1 MESATAAPAAQE
13 KKSWFETVVISTP
26 VLLTVIATF
35 LIGQSSSEMTRA
47 QYFRAVASQNQSKV
61 GDQWGFFQA
70 KRIRGQILEGN
81 ADLLLAQNR
90 APFSRDTFVDAAQV
104 MVKELRHALR
114 DVETPNNN
122 RGRDTSE
129 VSKTSE
135 VSGGAKPSSLE
146 KDIIKELS
154 GIARDLKALLG
165 EAENSLALTKSAFN
179 PPADGWNGERHVL
192 TPKNVQA
199 ALDALETKSKKN
211 KGIRV
216 SKDSKVKE
224 SAKTS
229 EVSETSEVLAI
240 AADQAALLKE
250 IIDDIQKRKHES
262 EIAPKVLK
270 LTDETLNQA
279 IKAADSRADEVYR
292 QGKSIENVLEEFDSL
307 VERQTALAFDYQ
319 QIAARLKPLLEKTE
333 PDSQDKTPEIR
344 KSLVQIH
351 AALERRADAI
361 RALNAKLQ
369 GDFKA
374 ARHAYGARRYEDDA
388 RSNQESAYLYEVKV
402 QLSSARSDKHLYRS
416 KMFLL
421 AMLVAQAGVTIATLA
436 MAVKRKSIFWLLA
449 TLTGIIA
456 IGFGTY
462 VYLDLWPIPT
472 F

>member
-1 MESATAAPAAQE
+1 MESAPAAPAAQE
-13 KKSWFETVVISTP
+13 KKSWFETVVVSTP

-35 LIGQSSSEMTRA
+35 LVGQSSSEMTRA

-90 APFSRDTFVDAAQV
+90 APFSRDTFVDAAQG

-114 DVETPNNN
+114 DVETPNSA
-122 RGRDTSE
+122 GQPTA
-129 VSKTSE
+129 V
-135 VSGGAKPSSLE
+135 E
-146 KDIIKELS
+146 KHIVKEQS
-154 GIARDLKALLG
+154 GIARDLKTLLG
-165 EAENSLALTKSAFN
+165 EAEKSLALAKSACN
-179 PPADGWNGERHVL
+179 PPADGWQGERQVL
-192 TPKNVQA
+192 TPKIVQA
-199 ALDALETKSKKN
+199 ALDALQHSSKKN
-211 KGIRV
+211 NGTKV
-216 SKDSKVKE
+216 SKDSKGKE
-224 SAKTS
+224 IK
-229 EVSETSEVLAI
+229 ETNEAI
-240 AADQAALLKE
+240 AADQAALLNE
-250 IIDDIQKRKHES
+250 IMDDIQKRKHES

-270 LTDETLNQA
+270 LTDETLEQA

-292 QGKSIENVLEEFDSL
+292 QGKSIENVLEEFDFL

-319 QIAARLKPLLEKTE
+319 KIATRLKPLLEKTE
-333 PDSQDKTPEIR
+333 PDAHDKRPEIR
-344 KSLVQIH
+344 KTLVTIH
-351 AALERRADAI
+351 ENIERRADAI

-402 QLSSARSDKHLYRS
+402 QLSSARSDKHLFRS

-462 VYLDLWPIPT
+462 VYLDLWPIPK

>member
-1 MESATAAPAAQE
+1 MESATAAAAAQE
-13 KKSWFETVVISTP
+13 KKSWFETVVVSTP

-35 LIGQSSSEMTRA
+35 LVGQSSSEMTRA

-90 APFSRDTFVDAAQV
+90 APFSRDTFVDAAQG
-104 MVKELRHALR
+104 MVKELRQALR
-114 DVETPNNN
+114 AVVSPNNTDPPAAVEN
-122 RGRDTSE
+122 D
-129 VSKTSE
+129 V
-135 VSGGAKPSSLE
+135 
-146 KDIIKELS
+146 IKEES
-154 GIARDLKALLG
+154 GVARDLSMLLG
-165 EAENSLALTKSAFN
+165 EAEKSLALTKSAFN
-179 PPADGWNGERHVL
+179 PPADGWKGERQVL
-192 TPKNVQA
+192 TQKNVQA
-199 ALDALETKSKKN
+199 ALDALQPISKKN
-211 KGIRV
+211 KGTKIAQDSQ
-216 SKDSKVKE
+216 SKEAKE
-224 SAKTS
+224 TK
-229 EVSETSEVLAI
+229 EAI
-240 AADQAALLKE
+240 AADQAALLTE
-250 IIDDIQKRKHES
+250 VIDDIQKRKHER
-262 EIAPKVLK
+262 EIAAKVLK
-270 LTDETLNQA
+270 LADETINQA
-279 IKAADSRADEVYR
+279 IKAADSRADEVYQR
-292 QGKSIENVLEEFDSL
+292 GKSIENVLEEFDL
-307 VERQTALAFDYQ
+307 LLERQAALAFDYQ

-333 PDSQDKTPEIR
+333 PDAHDKTPEIR

-351 AALERRADAI
+351 TALERRADAI
-361 RALNAKLQ
+361 RTLNARLQ

-402 QLSSARSDKHLYRS
+402 QLSSARSDKHLFRS

-436 MAVKRKSIFWLLA
+436 LAVKRKSIFWLLA

-456 IGFGTY
+456 IGFGIY

>member
-1 MESATAAPAAQE
+1 MESAPAAPAAQE

-35 LIGQSSSEMTRA
+35 LVGQSSSEMTRA

-81 ADLLLAQNR
+81 ADVLLAQNR
-90 APFSRDTFVDAAQV
+90 APFSRDTFVYAAQG
-104 MVKELRHALR
+104 MLKEFRQALR
-114 DVETPNNN
+114 DVETPNS
-122 RGRDTSE
+122 TYE
-129 VSKTSE
+129 LAAV
-135 VSGGAKPSSLE
+135 E
-146 KDIIKELS
+146 KDILKELS
-154 GIARDLKALLG
+154 AIAGDLKELLV
-165 EAENSLALTKSAFN
+165 EAEKSLALTKSAFN
-179 PPADGWNGERHVL
+179 PPVDGWKGERHAL

-199 ALDALETKSKKN
+199 ALDALQTKSKKN
-211 KGIRV
+211 KGTRV
-216 SKDSKVKE
+216 SKDSKSKE
-224 SAKTS
+224 IQ
-229 EVSETSEVLAI
+229 ETNEEI

-262 EIAPKVLK
+262 QIAPKVLK
-270 LTDETLNQA
+270 LTDQTLEQA
-279 IKAADSRADEVYR
+279 VKAADSRADDVYR
-292 QGKSIENVLEEFDSL
+292 QGKSIENVLEEFDCL
-307 VERQTALAFDYQ
+307 VERQTALAFDFQ

-333 PDSQDKTPEIR
+333 PDSQDKTPEIH
-344 KSLVQIH
+344 KSVVQVYEKM
-351 AALERRADAI
+351 ERRADAI
-361 RALNAKLQ
+361 RALGAKLQ

-402 QLSSARSDKHLYRS
+402 QLSSARSDKHLFRS

-456 IGFGTY
+456 IGFGAY

>member
-1 MESATAAPAAQE
+1 MEPVTAAPAAEE
-13 KKSWFETVVISTP
+13 KKSWFETVVVSTP

-35 LIGQSSSEMTRA
+35 MVGQSSSEMTKA

-81 ADLLLAQNR
+81 ADLLLAQKR
-90 APFSRDTFVDAAQV
+90 APFSRDTFVDAAQG

-114 DVETPNNN
+114 DVETSNKSDQP
-122 RGRDTSE
+122 
-129 VSKTSE
+129 
-135 VSGGAKPSSLE
+135 GAVE
-146 KDIIKELS
+146 KDVIKEQS
-154 GIARDLKALLG
+154 GIARDLQALLS
-165 EAENSLALTKSAFN
+165 EAENSLARAKSAFN
-179 PPADGWNGERHVL
+179 PSADGWKGERQVL

-199 ALDALETKSKKN
+199 ALDALQPGSKKN
-211 KGIRV
+211 KGTKV
-216 SKDSKVKE
+216 AQDSKSKE
-224 SAKTS
+224 IK
-229 EVSETSEVLAI
+229 ETDEAI
-240 AADQAALLKE
+240 AADQAALLNE
-250 IIDDIQKRKHES
+250 IMDDIQKRKHES
-262 EIAPKVLK
+262 QIAPKVLK
-270 LTDETLNQA
+270 LTDQTLEQA
-279 IKAADSRADEVYR
+279 IKAADNRADAVYR
-292 QGKSIENVLEEFDSL
+292 RGKSIENVLEEFDSL
-307 VERQTALAFDYQ
+307 VEWQTALAFDYQ

-333 PDSQDKTPEIR
+333 PDSQNKTPEIR
-344 KSLVQIH
+344 KSLVQ
-351 AALERRADAI
+351 LYEKMERRADAI

-402 QLSSARSDKHLYRS
+402 QLNSARSDKHLFRS

-436 MAVKRKSIFWLLA
+436 LAVKRKSIFWLLA